1 MKTDM
6 KVKKVTVELV
16 DGNKMEFT
24 GEMALFLQDKMT
36 EIEKILHGD
45 DQDKVCGVVQC
56 SPMFLASVTNA
67 ALATLSERAP
77 GLDSAVLVKHLEDKH
92 PELAVL
98 EHILG

>member
-1 MKTDM
+1 MKNM

-24 GEMALFLQDKMT
+24 GEMALFLQDEMT
-36 EIEKILHGD
+36 VAEKLIHGD
-45 DQDKVCGVVQC
+45 DRCKVRCVVEC

-77 GLDSAVLVKHLEDKH
+77 GLDSAVLVKHVEDKH

-98 EHILG
+98 EDILG